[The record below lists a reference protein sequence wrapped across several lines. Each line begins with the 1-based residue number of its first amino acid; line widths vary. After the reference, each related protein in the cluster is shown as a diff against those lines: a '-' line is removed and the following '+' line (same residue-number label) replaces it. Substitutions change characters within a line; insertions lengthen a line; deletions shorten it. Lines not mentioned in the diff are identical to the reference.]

1 MRDRAYGL
9 QFHLEVTLEL
19 ATEWGEVPAYA
30 QSLEATLGPGA
41 LDRLLAGVADHAE
54 VTLPL
59 ARRLFGRWLE
69 RVVRVPARAQP
80 VS

>member
-1 MRDRAYGL
+1 
-9 QFHLEVTLEL
+9 VPLEL

-30 QSLEATLGPGA
+30 ESLESTLGPGA
-41 LDRLLAGVADHAE
+41 LERLLAGVEEHAP

-69 RVVRVPARAQP
+69 QVVRVPAEA